1 MACTTNI
8 IFVDN
13 FIKKKISIDNKI
25 FSIFIFVLM
34 ISSTSSASEYR
45 PKNFEEIIGQDA
57 IVKTLNNAID
67 KDNIPQALL
76 FCGPRGVGKTS
87 CARILAKTINNIDE
101 DFEYNIFE
109 LDAASNNSVEDI
121 RNITDQIRIPPQKG
135 RYKVYIIDEVHM
147 LSNQAF
153 NAFLKSLE
161 EPPKHV
167 VFILATTEKNKILPT
182 ILSRC
187 QIYDFKKVDNKS
199 ITNLL
204 IKICKEKKIKHQDGS
219 LLLIAER
226 SDGSI
231 RDSLSIFDRLVSF
244 TDYNLTLDEVT
255 SNLNIIDFDTYFRLS
270 DLINNKDIPGILCLY
285 NEIYDKG
292 FDDLNFLNGLS
303 KHLRELLVYR
313 LNSNDKLS
321 DHKSEL
327 SKRYI
332 EHSKNILDK
341 DLILMIEIIN
351 ETLVN
356 YQRVNDKRM
365 HIELCLMKIASLDSI
380 KKKKSLIKTTELKV
394 SKQKEILE
402 IEDKDSSK
410 LFKQPQ
416 INDISS
422 LSIASLNFKKS
433 VEDESDN
440 VDIELPNDDFT
451 DNDFEI
457 AWKKF
462 CELEKKDGNN
472 NILSL
477 LKMNQ
482 PFINDNLIIINTINK
497 MNYKE
502 MNGYKSKIQT
512 FISKELNNY
521 SIIVDVKLSE
531 ETDKKKFLNSKEKLE
546 MIQKNNESIIS
557 LIEEFSLR
565 I

>member
-1 MACTTNI
+1 
-8 IFVDN
+8 
-13 FIKKKISIDNKI
+13 
-25 FSIFIFVLM
+25 M

-45 PKNFEEIIGQDA
+45 PKNFEEMIGQDA
-57 IVKTLNNAID
+57 IVKTLKNAIE

-87 CARILAKTINNIDE
+87 CARILAKTINNIE
-101 DFEYNIFE
+101 EELEYNIFE

-161 EPPKHV
+161 EPPEHV

-187 QIYDFKKVDNKS
+187 QIFDFKKVDSKS
-199 ITNLL
+199 IIKLL
-204 IKICKEKKIKHQDGS
+204 VKICKEKKIKHEDGS
-219 LLLIAER
+219 LSLIADR

-244 TDYNLTLDEVT
+244 TNSNLTIDEVT
-255 SNLNIIDFDTYFRLS
+255 SNLNILDFNTYFKLS
-270 DLINNKDIPGILCLY
+270 ELINGKDIPGILHLY
-285 NEIYDKG
+285 NDIYNKG

-303 KHLRELLVYR
+303 RHLRELLVYR
-313 LNSNDKLS
+313 FNSFDKLS
-321 DHKSEL
+321 DHKNEL
-327 SKRYI
+327 SKKYV
-332 EHSKNILDK
+332 EHSKNILDQ
-341 DLILMIEIIN
+341 DLILMIELIN
-351 ETLVN
+351 DTLVN
-356 YQRVNDKRM
+356 YQKVNDKRM
-365 HIELCLMKIASLDSI
+365 HIELCLMKLASLDST
-380 KKKKSLIKTTELKV
+380 KKKKSLIKTTELK
-394 SKQKEILE
+394 SSIEKELIA
-402 IEDKDSSK
+402 IKDKDSDK

-416 INDISS
+416 IKNISS

-433 VEDESDN
+433 IEEESQD
-440 VDIELPNDDFT
+440 VDLELPNDDFT

-482 PFINDNLIIINTINK
+482 PFIIDNVIIINTINK

-502 MNGYKSKIQT
+502 VKGYKSKIQT

-521 SIIVDVKLSE
+521 SISIDVKLSE
-531 ETDKKKFLNSKEKLE
+531 ETDKKKFLDSKEKLK
-546 MIQKNNESIIS
+546 MIQENNDSIIS
-557 LIEEFSLR
+557 LIEEFNLR

>member
-1 MACTTNI
+1 
-8 IFVDN
+8 
-13 FIKKKISIDNKI
+13 
-25 FSIFIFVLM
+25 M
-34 ISSTSSASEYR
+34 ISSTSSALEYR
-45 PKNFEEIIGQDA
+45 PKNFDEMIGQDA
-57 IVKTLNNAID
+57 IVKTLNNAIK

-87 CARILAKTINNIDE
+87 CARILAKTINNLE
-101 DFEYNIFE
+101 EEFEYNIFE

-121 RNITDQIRIPPQKG
+121 RNITDQIRIPPQTG

-161 EPPKHV
+161 EPPEHV

-187 QIYDFKKVDNKS
+187 QIYDFKKVDSKS
-199 ITNLL
+199 ITKLL
-204 IKICKEKKIKHQDGS
+204 LKICKEKKIKHEDGS

-244 TDYNLTLDEVT
+244 TNSNLTLEEVT
-255 SNLNIIDFDTYFRLS
+255 SNLNILDFNTYFKLT
-270 DLINNKDIPGILCLY
+270 DLINGKDIPGILHLY
-285 NEIYDKG
+285 NDVYNKG

-313 LNSNDKLS
+313 LNSFDKLS
-321 DHKSEL
+321 DHKNEL
-327 SKRYI
+327 SKKYI
-332 EHSKNILDK
+332 EHSKNILDQ
-341 DLILMIEIIN
+341 DLIFMIDLIN
-351 ETLVN
+351 ETLIN
-356 YQRVNDKRM
+356 YQKVNDKRM
-365 HIELCLMKIASLDSI
+365 HIELCLMKLASLDSI
-380 KKKKSLIKTTELKV
+380 KKKKSLIKTTELI
-394 SKQKEILE
+394 SSIEKEISE
-402 IEDKDSSK
+402 IKVKDSEK
-410 LFKQPQ
+410 LFIQPEKK
-416 INDISS
+416 DISS

-433 VEDESDN
+433 IEEEIEEEN
-440 VDIELPNDDFT
+440 LELPNDDFT
-451 DNDFEI
+451 DNDFET

-462 CELEKKDGNN
+462 CDLEKKDGNN

-482 PFINDNLIIINTINK
+482 PFVNDNVIIINTINK
-497 MNYKE
+497 MNFKE
-502 MNGYKSKIQT
+502 MKGYKSKIQT

-521 SIIVDVKLSE
+521 SISIDIKLTE
-531 ETDKKKFLNSKEKLE
+531 ETDKKKFLDSKEKLKI
-546 MIQKNNESIIS
+546 IQENNESIIS
-557 LIEEFSLR
+557 LIEEFNLR

>member
-1 MACTTNI
+1 
-8 IFVDN
+8 
-13 FIKKKISIDNKI
+13 
-25 FSIFIFVLM
+25 M

-57 IVKTLNNAID
+57 IVKTLNNAIE

-87 CARILAKTINNIDE
+87 CARILAKTINNLE
-101 DFEYNIFE
+101 ENFEYNIFE
-109 LDAASNNSVEDI
+109 LDAASNNSVDDI
-121 RNITDQIRIPPQKG
+121 RNITDQIRIPPQRG
-135 RYKVYIIDEVHM
+135 RFKVYIIDEVHM

-161 EPPKHV
+161 EPPEHV

-187 QIYDFKKVDNKS
+187 QIYDFKKVDSKS

-204 IKICKEKKIKHQDGS
+204 IKICKEKKINHQDGS

-244 TDYNLTLDEVT
+244 TDSNLTLEEVT
-255 SNLNIIDFDTYFRLS
+255 SNLNIIDFNTYFRLS
-270 DLINNKDIPGILCLY
+270 DLINDKDIPGILSLY
-285 NEIYDKG
+285 DDIYNKG

-341 DLILMIEIIN
+341 DLILMIDIIN

-356 YQRVNDKRM
+356 YQRINDKRM
-365 HIELCLMKIASLDSI
+365 HIELCLMKIASLDSL
-380 KKKKSLIKTTELKV
+380 KKK
-394 SKQKEILE
+394 
-402 IEDKDSSK
+402 
-410 LFKQPQ
+410 
-416 INDISS
+416 
-422 LSIASLNFKKS
+422 
-433 VEDESDN
+433 
-440 VDIELPNDDFT
+440 
-451 DNDFEI
+451 
-457 AWKKF
+457 
-462 CELEKKDGNN
+462 
-472 NILSL
+472 
-477 LKMNQ
+477 
-482 PFINDNLIIINTINK
+482 NL
-497 MNYKE
+497 
-502 MNGYKSKIQT
+502 
-512 FISKELNNY
+512 
-521 SIIVDVKLSE
+521 
-531 ETDKKKFLNSKEKLE
+531 
-546 MIQKNNESIIS
+546 
-557 LIEEFSLR
+557 
-565 I
+565 

>member
-121 RNITDQIRIPPQKG
+121 RNITDQIRVPPQKG

-161 EPPKHV
+161 EPPEHV

-187 QIYDFKKVDNKS
+187 QIYDFKKVDSKS

-204 IKICKEKKIKHQDGS
+204 IRICKEKKIKHQDGS

-255 SNLNIIDFDTYFRLS
+255 SNLNIIDFNTYFRLS
-270 DLINNKDIPGILCLY
+270 DLINNKDIPGILYLY
-285 NEIYDKG
+285 NEIYNKG

-402 IEDKDSSK
+402 IEDKDSGK

>member
-121 RNITDQIRIPPQKG
+121 RNITDQIRVPPQKG

-161 EPPKHV
+161 EPPEHV

-244 TDYNLTLDEVT
+244 TDSNLTLDEVT
-255 SNLNIIDFDTYFRLS
+255 SNLNIIDFNTYFRLS
-270 DLINNKDIPGILCLY
+270 DLINNKDIPGILYLY
-285 NEIYDKG
+285 NEIYNKG

-402 IEDKDSSK
+402 IEDKDSGK